1 MGIGGASIGRSP
13 RQGYATAVV
22 QVPGSD
28 KGPSE
33 ALRNAIERT
42 FEATA
47 GSAAETRDRA
57 AALLD
62 EVVRRGREAREAS
75 SAKVGDAIQGLRE
88 RDEVRRLEAELGTI
102 TERLERLE
110 SALRGR
116 QGKKP

>member
-1 MGIGGASIGRSP
+1 
-13 RQGYATAVV
+13 VV

-33 ALRNAIERT
+33 ALREAIERT

-62 EVVRRGREAREAS
+62 EVVRRGREARQAS
-75 SAKVGDAIQGLRE
+75 SAVSARVGDAIHGLRE
-88 RDEVRRLEAELGTI
+88 RDEVRRLEAELGSI
-102 TERLERLE
+102 TERLEKLE
-110 SALRGR
+110 SALRRG